1 MRHHEIIPTD
11 DHQVGHIN
19 RRVAAQIN
27 LKQGHWLKPSQ
38 SDSETVL
45 GIGGP
50 WRGS

>member
-1 MRHHEIIPTD
+1 MTASP
-11 DHQVGHIN
+11 
-19 RRVAAQIN
+19 
-27 LKQGHWLKPSQ
+27 LKPSQ

>member
-1 MRHHEIIPTD
+1 MAESVLALAGPKD
-11 DHQVGHIN
+11 V
-19 RRVAAQIN
+19 
-27 LKQGHWLKPSQ
+27 Q